1 MKFRPDG
8 FYAVITGDFIG
19 FSPLSAQ
26 TRQQLLR
33 LTEEGGR
40 RLHEIFGR
48 RSPEPVDMFRGDGW
62 QMLFP
67 DPGIAFRAGL
77 FFRAFIRSH
86 AAGRYTDL
94 RMAIGV
100 GPIDYAPQAR
110 ISAGDGEAFRCSG
123 KLLETMT
130 SPREGTFRFA
140 MDDSPAACALDG
152 MAFLAG
158 AVAERWTQNQSRAV
172 AGALAGMTQKEIGRS
187 WPGKISTQ
195 AVGGH
200 LKRAQWT
207 ALRFAV
213 QNYEKSLRAMAPAAS
228 R

>member
-1 MKFRPDG
+1 MKLRPDG
-8 FYAVITGDFIG
+8 WYAVITGDFIG

-26 TRQQLLR
+26 TRQQLFR
-33 LTEEGGR
+33 LAEEGGR
-40 RLHEIFGR
+40 HLHGIFGR
-48 RSPEPVDMFRGDGW
+48 RSPEPVDIFRGDGW

-100 GPIDYAPQAR
+100 GPIDYAPQGR
-110 ISAGDGEAFRCSG
+110 ISAGDGEAFRRSG

-130 SPREGTFRFA
+130 SPREGTFRFV
-140 MDDSPAACALDG
+140 MDDSPAASALDG

-158 AVAERWTQNQSRAV
+158 AIAEGWTQSQSRAV
-172 AGALAGMTQKEIGRS
+172 AGALAGMTRKEIGRS

-200 LKRAQWT
+200 LKRAQWA

-213 QNYEKSLRAMAPAAS
+213 QNYEKSVRAIAPAAS